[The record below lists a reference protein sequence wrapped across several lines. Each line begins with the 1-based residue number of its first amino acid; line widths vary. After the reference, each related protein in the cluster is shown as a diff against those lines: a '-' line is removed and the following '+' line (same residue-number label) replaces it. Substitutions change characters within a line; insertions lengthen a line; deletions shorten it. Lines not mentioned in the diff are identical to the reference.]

1 MKNKKGQLLVIS
13 GPSGVGKGTILAA
26 VMEKNKNLSFSVSAT
41 TRNPR
46 PGEIDGEHYYFVTK
60 EKFFEMVDS
69 KEMLEY
75 AEYSGNY
82 YGTPKKAVEK
92 KLEEGLDVALDID
105 VQGAFQIMEIFPD
118 ALFIFI
124 IPPTIDELSRRLAKR
139 GTEDEESVAKRLSAA
154 KNELK
159 QAAKFNYI
167 VINNAL
173 EDAVANIEAII
184 SAGRCRS
191 ERMSDL
197 LESLN
202 KI

>member
-26 VMEKNKNLSFSVSAT
+26 VMEKNKNISFSVSAT

-46 PGEIDGEHYYFVTK
+46 PGEVNGEHYYFVKK
-60 EKFFEMVDS
+60 EEFFEMVDS

-92 KLEEGLDVALDID
+92 KLAEGFDVALDID
-105 VQGAFQIMEIFPD
+105 IQGAFQIMEIFPD
-118 ALFIFI
+118 ALFVFI
-124 IPPTIDELSRRLAKR
+124 VPPTIEELSRRLAKR
-139 GTEDEESVAKRLSAA
+139 GTEDAESVAKRLDAA

-159 QAAKFNYI
+159 QADKFNYI
-167 VINNAL
+167 VVNNAL
-173 EDAVANIEAII
+173 DEAIANVEAII
-184 SAGRCRS
+184 AAGRCRS

>member
-26 VMEKNKNLSFSVSAT
+26 VMEKNKNISFSVSAT

-46 PGEIDGEHYYFVTK
+46 PGEVDGEHYYFVKK
-60 EKFFEMVDS
+60 EQFFEMVDS

-92 KLEEGLDVALDID
+92 KLAEGFDVALDID

-118 ALFIFI
+118 ALFVFI
-124 IPPTIDELSRRLAKR
+124 VPPTIEELSRRLAKR
-139 GTEDEESVAKRLSAA
+139 GTEDAESVAKRLNAA

-159 QAAKFNYI
+159 QANKFDYI
-167 VINNAL
+167 VVNNAL
-173 EDAVANIEAII
+173 DEAIANVESI
-184 SAGRCRS
+184 IAAGRCRS

-202 KI
+202 KM

>member
-1 MKNKKGQLLVIS
+1 MKNKKGQLLVVS

-26 VMEKNKNLSFSVSAT
+26 VMEKNKNISFSVSAT

-46 PGEIDGEHYYFVTK
+46 PGEVDGEHYYFVKK
-60 EKFFEMVDS
+60 EQFFEMVDS

-92 KLEEGLDVALDID
+92 KLAEGFDVALDID
-105 VQGAFQIMEIFPD
+105 IQGAFQIMEIFPD
-118 ALFIFI
+118 ALFVFI
-124 IPPTIDELSRRLAKR
+124 VPPTIEELSRRLAKR
-139 GTEDEESVAKRLSAA
+139 GTEDAESVAKRLNAA

-159 QAAKFNYI
+159 QANKFDYI
-167 VINNAL
+167 VVNNAL
-173 EDAVANIEAII
+173 DEAIANVEAII
-184 SAGRCRS
+184 AAGRCRS

-202 KI
+202 KM

>member
-26 VMEKNKNLSFSVSAT
+26 VMEKNKNISFSVSAT

-46 PGEIDGEHYYFVTK
+46 PGEVDGEHYYFVKK
-60 EKFFEMVDS
+60 EQFFEMVDS

-92 KLEEGLDVALDID
+92 KLAEGFDVALDID

-118 ALFIFI
+118 ALFVFI
-124 IPPTIDELSRRLAKR
+124 VPPTIEELSRRLAKR
-139 GTEDEESVAKRLSAA
+139 GTEDAESVAKRLNAA

-159 QAAKFNYI
+159 QANKFDYI
-167 VINNAL
+167 VVNNAL
-173 EDAVANIEAII
+173 DEAIANVEAII
-184 SAGRCRS
+184 AAGRCRS

-202 KI
+202 KM

>member
-1 MKNKKGQLLVIS
+1 MKNKKGQLLVVS

-26 VMEKNKNLSFSVSAT
+26 VMEKNKNISFSVSAT

-46 PGEIDGEHYYFVTK
+46 PGEIDGEHYYFVKK
-60 EKFFEMVDS
+60 EEFFEMVDA

-92 KLEEGLDVALDID
+92 KLAEGYDVALDID
-105 VQGAFQIMEIFPD
+105 IQGAFQIMEIFPD
-118 ALFIFI
+118 ALFVFI
-124 IPPTIDELSRRLAKR
+124 VPPTIEELSRRLAKR
-139 GTEDEESVAKRLSAA
+139 GTEDAESVAKRLNAA

-159 QAAKFNYI
+159 QASKFNYI
-167 VINNAL
+167 VVNNSLDEAITN
-173 EDAVANIEAII
+173 VEAII
-184 SAGRCRS
+184 AAGRCRS
-191 ERMSDL
+191 DRMSDL